1 MDGVELLRRYYTA
14 YNRGDEAGLR
24 ACLAEDVAIV
34 PAEGMAQ
41 EVGIAAYLAA
51 YRRSRAL
58 FEDVLEPQAM
68 TGDAGDVRVTLVNRL
83 TARESVADF
92 FGMALRKGETLSLP
106 LDARYRLAGGRIVAI
121 RIAARG

>member
-1 MDGVELLRRYYTA
+1 MDGVELLRRYYAA

-58 FEDVLEPQAM
+58 FEDVMEPQAM
-68 TGDAGDVRVTLVNRL
+68 TGDAGEVRVTLINRL
-83 TARESVADF
+83 TARENVADF
-92 FGMALRKGETLSLP
+92 FGMALRKGETLSLL

>member
-1 MDGVELLRRYYTA
+1 M
-14 YNRGDEAGLR
+14 
-24 ACLAEDVAIV
+24 AIV

-41 EVGIAAYLAA
+41 EVGIAAYLVA

-58 FEDVLEPQAM
+58 FEDVMEPQAM
-68 TGDAGDVRVTLVNRL
+68 TGDAGEVRVTLINRL

-92 FGMALRKGETLSLP
+92 FGMALGKGETLSLL

-121 RIAARG
+121 RIAARGNATWRFPHRNT